1 MPVVTRNSVLDGG
14 ENRTNPFAAFC
25 QMTLNTRVSML
36 SLGLEAW
43 VAGGQ
48 RLRFIEP
55 QEAVI

>member
-1 MPVVTRNSVLDGG
+1 VLDGG